1 MILSVITT
9 FFKSLFV
16 RLIRTAQAA
25 TVRDVGFFP
34 HFPMISFSES
44 GLSGFILTDF
54 ESGVKSSRLFTFV
67 LILIVSLSCTSS
79 LFNFVSKC
87 KCPLKLY
94 FPFAF
99 SLNVTR
105 TVPPPVVADVAVGD
119 IVASATLLPTS
130 SVRANVS
137 GFVTAVVKSSS
148 FGIAISK

>member
-1 MILSVITT
+1 MSLSFT
-9 FFKSLFV
+9 
-16 RLIRTAQAA
+16 
-25 TVRDVGFFP
+25 
-34 HFPMISFSES
+34 SF
-44 GLSGFILTDF
+44 
-54 ESGVKSSRLFTFV
+54 LFTFA
-67 LILIVSLSCTSS
+67 L
-79 LFNFVSKC
+79 KC

-94 FPFAF
+94 FPFTF
-99 SLNVTR
+99 SLNVTF